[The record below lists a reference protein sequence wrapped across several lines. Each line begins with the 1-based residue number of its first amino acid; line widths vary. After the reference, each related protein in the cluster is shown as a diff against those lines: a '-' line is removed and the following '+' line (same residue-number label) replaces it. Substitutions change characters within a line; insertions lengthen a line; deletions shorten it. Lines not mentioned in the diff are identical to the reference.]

1 MTFLLRQLFKLINL
15 IHSETGTF
23 QIASG
28 IAAGFVLGMAP
39 AFSLQTLLI
48 FAMILIFR
56 VQFGAAMLAAF
67 FFKIVAY
74 ILDPLFHEVG
84 TWFLELS
91 SLQPTFT
98 WMYNA
103 PFVPLTRFNNTVVMG
118 AGVVSI
124 ILFPFILVLS
134 AYLLKRYR
142 ETVVARWKNSAAF
155 KAIKATKFYGWYESY
170 RNARARFI

>member
-1 MTFLLRQLFKLINL
+1 MTFLIRQLLKLINL
-15 IHSETGTF
+15 IHSETGTI

-28 IAAGFVLGMAP
+28 VAAGFVLGMAP
-39 AFSLQTLLI
+39 VFSLQTLVI
-48 FAMILIFR
+48 FTIILVFR

-74 ILDPLFHEVG
+74 IFDPLFNDVG
-84 TWFLELS
+84 AWFLELP

-118 AGVVSI
+118 SGVVSLV
-124 ILFPFILVLS
+124 LFPFILFLS
-134 AYLLKRYR
+134 AFLIKKYR
-142 ETVVARWKNSAAF
+142 ETVVQRFKNSVLF
-155 KAIKATKFYGWYESY
+155 KAIKASKFYGWYESY